1 MIFQRA
7 DWLGVLQTVLFFVL
21 QNSPESVCYYTA
33 CFVDL
38 LWKSCQKRPVFYGW
52 LCNISAE
59 NRPEMFRVLQ

>member
-33 CFVDL
+33 CFAAGFAARLEKL
-38 LWKSCQKRPVFYGW
+38 LQEPTCFCCLAATKTGNFY
-52 LCNISAE
+52 
-59 NRPEMFRVLQ
+59 V